1 MIRILIFEDNK
12 SFRSTLSEFLESS
25 GEIQVLGAYPDARE
39 VLSIIKKHKPDLV
52 LMDIQMPFVSGLE
65 ALATIKKYDP
75 AIKVLIQSIHT
86 DDDKIFN
93 AICNG
98 SSGYILKNSGPDQ
111 YLVSI
116 KEVMAGGSPLSP
128 SIATK
133 VLTMF
138 QEYYSKSNKP
148 QYVDLTS
155 REREILNLL
164 AKGKSYKMIADICY
178 ISVNTVCT
186 HMAHIYEKLH
196 VNSATEAMAKARE
209 MKIV

>member
-12 SFRSTLSEFLESS
+12 TFRINLVDYLNGT
-25 GEIQVLGAYPDARE
+25 GDIDVLGSYPDARDT
-39 VLSIIKKHKPDLV
+39 LNLIKKHRPDLV

-65 ALATIKKYDP
+65 ALSIIKKHDP
-75 AIKVLIQSIHT
+75 AIKVLIQSVH
-86 DDDKIFN
+86 DEDDKIFN

-98 SSGYILKNSGPDQ
+98 ASGYILKNAGPDQ

-116 KEVMAGGSPLSP
+116 KEVMTGGAPLSP
-128 SIATK
+128 SIALK
-133 VLTMF
+133 VLSMF
-138 QEYYSKSNKP
+138 QNQFFPSKIEYI
-148 QYVDLTS
+148 DLTT
-155 REREILNLL
+155 REREILNYLS
-164 AKGKSYKMIADICY
+164 KGKSYKMIAEICY

-209 MKIV
+209 MKIL